1 MMQLHFS
8 HNIQSVAHYIV
19 NKMPIELSP
28 NMAFCEEC
36 EDENGEEVDLLLI
49 KISDGNKRKVQRLI
63 DHEIKPLCNKDI
75 PGFIKT
81 IYADYDEQHSVY
93 YIVYEHSVLLDNLS
107 EASLGITDVIQ
118 IAEGLNHFKKSNN
131 SHTFLIAPSYMAVG
145 QDEKVKLRFARL
157 FSIFAEEQLLE
168 DKYLSPEL
176 RDYLKDKLTKPAP
189 QI

>member
-1 MMQLHFS
+1 MQLHFS
-8 HNIQSVAHYIV
+8 HTIQSVAHYSV

-63 DHEIKPLCNKDI
+63 DHEIKPLFNKDI

-107 EASLGITDVIQ
+107 ETSLASQ
-118 IAEGLNHFKKSNN
+118 
-131 SHTFLIAPSYMAVG
+131 M
-145 QDEKVKLRFARL
+145 
-157 FSIFAEEQLLE
+157 
-168 DKYLSPEL
+168 
-176 RDYLKDKLTKPAP
+176 
-189 QI
+189 